1 VDSENS
7 IIWNIRPERPN
18 LPQRGKI
25 GSVKIT
31 VERKA
36 TGQVEAEALI
46 VPVFQD
52 RRDARFGA
60 ADLFDSGEVAGKL
73 LELTLLHHPPGVHA
87 TRVLLAG
94 AGKPEKFDTA
104 EMRRLSGA
112 AVRYLKAKSIKT
124 VAFDLEPEFA
134 GDDFASAVVEGAILG
149 DFEPDRYRTGDDK
162 KSIDSFAVAADTPG
176 LDAAVERGRV
186 LAEAQNFSRSLVNE
200 PANRLT
206 PLAMAD
212 AARKMAAEFGLEYEV
227 LDRDAM
233 EKLGMGS
240 LLGVAIGSAEPPVLI
255 VLRYRP
261 ATVQGNAHL
270 GLVGK
275 GVTFD
280 TGGISIKPADGM
292 EKMKYDMAGGAAMLG
307 AMRAIAQLR
316 PAIPVSA
323 FVPCVENMP
332 GSRAQ
337 RPGDIVTAMNGKTI
351 EVINTD
357 AEGRLILADAL
368 TYARRQGCTHLVDA
382 ATLTGAVVVALGHLN
397 VGLFASEDG
406 MRDRVL
412 AACRAEG
419 ERMWPLPL
427 EDDYKEYLKSA
438 FADIAN
444 VGGRWGGAVTAALFL
459 KEFAEDTPWVHL
471 DIAGTAWLDESKPF
485 LAKGPTGLP
494 VRTLVRLA
502 LDWKD

>member
-1 VDSENS
+1 MPPGGCAKVPISGILFPAPGTLRDVA
-7 IIWNIRPERPN
+7 
-18 LPQRGKI
+18 K
-25 GSVKIT
+25 SVVMKIT
-31 VERKA
+31 VERMPA
-36 TGQVEAEALI
+36 GQVETEALI
-46 VPVFQD
+46 VPVFEG

-60 ADLFDSGEVAGKL
+60 ADLFDSGEIAGKP
-73 LELTLLHHPPGVHA
+73 LELTLLHHAPGVRA
-87 TRVLLAG
+87 TRVLLVG
-94 AGKPEKFDTA
+94 AGKPEKFDAA

-124 VAFDLEPEFA
+124 VALAVDADFA
-134 GDDFASAVVEGAILG
+134 GDDFAAA
-149 DFEPDRYRTGDDK
+149 
-162 KSIDSFAVAADTPG
+162 AADTPG
-176 LDAAVERGRV
+176 LDAAGERGRV
-186 LAEAQNFSRSLVNE
+186 LGEAQNFARGLVNE

-206 PLAMAD
+206 PLGMAD
-212 AARKMAAEFGLEYEV
+212 AARKMAAEFGLECEV

-240 LLGVAIGSAEPPVLI
+240 LLGVALGSAEPPVLI

-261 ATVQGNAHL
+261 ATPQGSAHL

-280 TGGISIKPADGM
+280 TGGISIKPSEGM
-292 EKMKYDMAGGAAMLG
+292 EKMKYDMAGGAAIIG

-316 PAIPVSA
+316 PAIAVSA

-382 ATLTGAVVVALGHLN
+382 ATLTGAVAVALGHLN

-406 MRDRVL
+406 MRDRLL

-427 EDDYKEYLKSA
+427 EEEYKEYLKSA

-444 VGGRWGGAVTAALFL
+444 VGGRYGGAVTAALFL

-471 DIAGTAWLDESKPF
+471 DIAGTAWLDESKPY

-502 LDWKD
+502 MDWKD

>member
-1 VDSENS
+1 V
-7 IIWNIRPERPN
+7 R
-18 LPQRGKI
+18 
-25 GSVKIT
+25 
-31 VERKA
+31 
-36 TGQVEAEALI
+36 
-46 VPVFQD
+46 
-52 RRDARFGA
+52 
-60 ADLFDSGEVAGKL
+60 
-73 LELTLLHHPPGVHA
+73 A

-94 AGKPEKFDTA
+94 AGKPEKFDAA
-104 EMRRLSGA
+104 EMRRLSGG
-112 AVRYLKAKSIKT
+112 AVRYLKAKSVKT
-124 VAFDLEPEFA
+124 VAFALDPEFG
-134 GDDFASAVVEGAILG
+134 GDAFASAAVEGAILG
-149 DFEPDRYRTGDDK
+149 DFEPDRYKKADDK
-162 KSIDSFAVAADTPG
+162 KSIDAFAMAGDTPG

-186 LAEAQNFSRSLVNE
+186 LAEAQNFARELVNE
-200 PANRLT
+200 PANLLT
-206 PLAMAD
+206 PLAMAG
-212 AARKMAAEFGLEYEV
+212 AAQKMAAEFGLEYEV

-261 ATVQGNAHL
+261 VHAQGGAHL

-292 EKMKYDMAGGAAMLG
+292 EKMKYDMAGGAAMIG
-307 AMRAIAQLR
+307 AMQAIAQLR

-382 ATLTGAVVVALGHLN
+382 ATLTGAVAVALGHLN

-438 FADIAN
+438 FADVAN

-471 DIAGTAWLDESKPF
+471 DIAGTAWLDEAKPY

-502 LDWKD
+502 MDWQG

>member
-1 VDSENS
+1 
-7 IIWNIRPERPN
+7 
-18 LPQRGKI
+18 
-25 GSVKIT
+25 VKIT

-46 VPVFQD
+46 VPVFQG

-60 ADLFDSGEVAGKL
+60 ADLFDSGEIAGKQ
-73 LELTLLHHPPGVHA
+73 LELTLLHHPPGVQA

-94 AGKPEKFDTA
+94 AGNPEKFDTA

-112 AVRYLKAKSIKT
+112 AIRYLKAKSIKT

-162 KSIDSFAVAADTPG
+162 KSIDTFAVAADTPG

-212 AARKMAAEFGLEYEV
+212 AARKMAAEFGLECDV

-240 LLGVAIGSAEPPVLI
+240 LLGVALGSAEPPVLI

-261 ATVQGNAHL
+261 ATIQGNAHL

-280 TGGISIKPADGM
+280 TGGISIKPAEGM

-471 DIAGTAWLDESKPF
+471 DIAGTAWLDEAKPF

-502 LDWKD
+502 QDWKD